1 MPDIRPV
8 AAAALSNTGFQPGAP
23 PRPATGICAN
33 RENRNSEEF
42 EFEKAEERKHVCAV
56 HKDDWHLTFW

>member
-8 AAAALSNTGFQPGAP
+8 AAAAFSNTGFQPGAP
-23 PRPATGICAN
+23 PRPATESA
-33 RENRNSEEF
+33 RTRKKRNPEEIKL
-42 EFEKAEERKHVCAV
+42 EKAKECKYVCAV